1 MCSRFSASDFN
12 IEIRMGSG
20 DAKSGAEDETIVMHQ
35 REKNAGKRKGFFP
48 VVNLRMTQD
57 VIRKKGVTSDVMQA
71 NF

>member
-20 DAKSGAEDETIVMHQ
+20 DANSGAEDETIVMHQ

-48 VVNLRMTQD
+48 VVNLRMT
-57 VIRKKGVTSDVMQA
+57 
-71 NF
+71 